1 MPRHQIL
8 LVKYPSDE
16 TQKSIELR
24 LSEHLKTLRRAMIH
38 VELDALLA
46 EDPPR
51 PADPK
56 AATDNPRQM
65 APIITLADADC
76 RKITRRAKRLIE
88 RREAASGLAHLR
100 KEDRDRLAALRD
112 GVI

>member
-1 MPRHQIL
+1 MLRHKIL
-8 LVKYPSDE
+8 LVKYPSDQ

-24 LSEHLKTLRRAMIH
+24 LSEHLKNLRRAMIH

-51 PADPK
+51 PADAK
-56 AATDNPRQM
+56 AAADNPRQM

-76 RKITRRAKRLIE
+76 RKIARRAKRLIE
-88 RREAASGLAHLR
+88 RARPPRGWPISSVRTKSVSPFCVTGS
-100 KEDRDRLAALRD
+100 
-112 GVI
+112 I